1 MKAGRLKTL
10 VKEAGVARVSNTATT
25 ALVVLAVLA
34 VIAALHL
41 MKVILIPVAMALL
54 LAVLL
59 SPFTRMLRRVL
70 PLGATGSAVVLF
82 LVLAVLGLYLAS
94 LTAESL
100 VQAANTLPTDAEKL
114 AGTLSRN
121 VADMIRDKPYLR
133 GILPDPGTIDSLGD
147 RNRLLLMAGLR
158 DRLADLTGWVA
169 QGLMILILVL
179 FLLAE
184 SEMLMPKAIRF
195 FTPEPG
201 DARAAERAF
210 EALIREIRKYL
221 VARTL
226 INIGLGVIMAVA
238 LQLLKVRY
246 PWALGAIAGVAT
258 FIPYVG
264 QIVAGSL
271 AVLVALG
278 QSGSISDALI
288 VAAVYIAVVGVEG
301 YVVTPWILGRSLDL
315 NGTTV
320 LIACLVWGYL
330 WGLMGLMLAMPI
342 TVSMKLVFQHVPSL
356 HRWAELMSLDWKTPA
371 SGPPQTWPTEV
382 VPAPATRS
390 ASTEDISANPT
401 AAAPASRS

>member
-59 SPFTRMLRRVL
+59 SPFTRMLRRIL

-82 LVLAVLGLYLAS
+82 LVMAVLGLYLAS

-390 ASTEDISANPT
+390 ASSEDISANPT
-401 AAAPASRS
+401 AAAPVSRS